1 MTQER
6 QRSLDRDTHLSK
18 TRSLHNSTQLGPCY
32 ISPVQRQKDLTT
44 TMRRGKSSQV
54 GAGQAGPWPSR
65 VARDGPA
72 QVRALGGACVKDKCH
87 VCQVKPHPPPDPA
100 PKPPSSMLIGLWS
113 SLLAPRHTTLHPA
126 SPCWFDGLPASGHS
140 STCIQPCVCF
150 GRCQMCH
157 VARSSSRPVQS
168 SMCPVGRCSTSH
180 TPMHRRVVP
189 CHWYTAEGL
198 CRPPVGAVQTR
209 RAWT

>member
-1 MTQER
+1 MLHQPRPETEGPDHHDEAWQVE
-6 QRSLDRDTHLSK
+6 SGGCWAGGAMAI
-18 TRSLHNSTQLGPCY
+18 TRCARRPGSGP
-32 ISPVQRQKDLTT
+32 SPGWRVCQ
-44 TMRRGKSSQV
+44 GQV
-54 GAGQAGPWPSR
+54 SR
-65 VARDGPA
+65 VPSEAAPT
-72 QVRALGGACVKDKCH
+72 
-87 VCQVKPHPPPDPA
+87 PDPA